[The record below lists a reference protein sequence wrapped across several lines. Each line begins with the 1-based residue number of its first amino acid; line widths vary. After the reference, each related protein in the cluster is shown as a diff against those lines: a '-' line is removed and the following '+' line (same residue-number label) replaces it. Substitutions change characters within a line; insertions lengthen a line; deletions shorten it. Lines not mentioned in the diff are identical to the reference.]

1 MGYRTINL
9 HPLLIILVTALVSFL
24 LVTSCTTA
32 ATPNS
37 EPVPEATERPRV
49 TLEPGGSRN
58 DEEQPTDWPEPTEP
72 TTLVVTATPLVTATA
87 TPDPDAAKY
96 GGTLRVAYPPDH
108 SSPDPIYAEA
118 GIVVN
123 MLDQILEPLIRLNP
137 DATYRPVL
145 AESWNISDDAMTY
158 TFNLR
163 QGVTFH
169 NGADFTAE
177 DVVFS
182 LGRARDQDISVLAS
196 SLDAVEDVVAVGD
209 YTVRLDLNTPNVFL
223 LDTLFLIQAAM
234 LDSETDIE
242 TLRSGEEVSGTG
254 PFMLDE
260 LVPRERITMERNP
273 NHWSG
278 DLPYLDE
285 VVFVGIKEQ
294 VGRLEALLSGE
305 VDVVPDLYPMQLGPI
320 YDSPDA
326 KVFSV
331 ASTGWI
337 GISINNQIP
346 PFDNKLVRQALRYA
360 VDRDLVN
367 QMAFQGLGAPM
378 NDSPVFPGDSRFF
391 APEYLPE
398 YDPDKARALLAEAG
412 YPDGIDVE
420 LETTTY
426 VGPGMLELPA
436 AFKNSAAAAGVRVN
450 IKELPPYW
458 YGAEIPD
465 GFGPLTAFW
474 TVPQPHPNVLLRAF
488 YHSDEVWAVTHFGK
502 ILKEGYEFA
511 PYGIADWTTFE
522 SVFTDAPGPL
532 AKELDALIERAEREI
547 LEQQMVTYREIQAFL
562 AEQVPQLVIVSV
574 PKLAGARNTVQDL
587 VQSPISPAYYYST
600 VWLER

>member
-24 LVTSCTTA
+24 LVISCTTA

-37 EPVPEATERPRV
+37 EPGPEATQRPGV
-49 TLEPGGSRN
+49 TLELGGSGN

-87 TPDPDAAKY
+87 TPNPDAAKY

-108 SSPDPIYAEA
+108 SPPDPVDAEA
-118 GIVVN
+118 GIVVD
-123 MLDQILEPLIRLNP
+123 MLDQVFEPLIRLNS

-145 AESWNISDDAMTY
+145 AESWDINDDFTTY

-182 LGRARDQDISVLAS
+182 LNRFRNPDPSFSAS
-196 SLDAVEDVVAVGD
+196 SLDAVEDVVAVDD

-223 LDTLFLIQAAM
+223 LDTLFLIDAAM

-242 TLRSGEEVSGTG
+242 KLRSGEEVYGTG
-254 PFMLDE
+254 PFMLAE
-260 LVPRERITMERNP
+260 LLPRERITMERNP

-285 VVFVGIKEQ
+285 VIFVGISDSA
-294 VGRLEALLSGE
+294 GRREALLSGE

-320 YDSPDA
+320 YDSPDT

-331 ASTGWI
+331 ASSGWI

-378 NDSPVFPGDSRFF
+378 NDSPVWPGDSRFY
-391 APEYLPE
+391 APEYLPG

-412 YPDGIDVE
+412 YPDGIDMSI
-420 LETTTY
+420 ETTDM
-426 VGPGMLELPA
+426 GPGMLELPA
-436 AFKNSAAAAGVRVN
+436 AFRNSAAAAGVRVN

-458 YGAEIPD
+458 YGGEEPYD
-465 GFGPLTAFW
+465 FGPFTAFW
-474 TVPQPHPNVLLRAF
+474 TAPRPHPNVLLRAL

-502 ILKEGYEFA
+502 QLKEDYEFTHH
-511 PYGIADWTTFE
+511 GGNDQFN
-522 SVFTDAPGPL
+522 VGPL
-532 AKELDALIERAEREI
+532 AKELDMLIERAERET
-547 LEQQMVTYREIQAFL
+547 LEQQMVTYRETQAFL
-562 AEQVPQLVIVSV
+562 AEHVPQLVIVSV

-587 VQSPISPAYYYST
+587 VQSPVSSANYYST